1 MGGRPEGLHYN
12 RTRFCAWQF
21 CVQAVAGGATSV
33 ASSPKTAPIRPP
45 LDTRTHITTRPL
57 TSSPIHQLTN
67 SPIGGVSYEA
77 EDLAVKHLTME
88 ELEAGLE
95 EIRRAPKDRGVL
107 ELIVRRPRKGAREV
121 IEEGELDLRDGLV
134 GDSWKHRRSSHTPD
148 GQAHPDTQI
157 NVMSARVI
165 ALVSQGKERWPLAG
179 DQLFVDLDL
188 SVDNVP
194 PGTQLAI
201 GAAVIEATSEPHTG
215 CRQFVERFGLDA
227 TKFVNSPIGRQLQLR
242 GINARVVQPG
252 TIRVGDVARKLPVA
266 GHVGMGG

>member
-1 MGGRPEGLHYN
+1 MQELINHIRGTHQRIGAHSWSSSNSHRH
-12 RTRFCAWQF
+12 
-21 CVQAVAGGATSV
+21 AG
-33 ASSPKTAPIRPP
+33 
-45 LDTRTHITTRPL
+45 
-57 TSSPIHQLTN
+57 IHRRSTLTN
-67 SPIGGVSYEA
+67 SPILQLTNSRGIVWV
-77 EDLAVKHLTME
+77 EDPAVKHLTME

-134 GDSWKHRRSSHTPD
+134 GDSWKHRRSSRTPD

-215 CRQFVERFGLDA
+215 CGQFVERFGLDA